1 MISNLPDMPA
11 AGMDNVP
18 LVTMEV
24 CLRMAASPPMASIL
38 FVKISLAVGSG
49 PVGCGV
55 SGVMMKLG
63 VGAAV

>member
-1 MISNLPDMPA
+1 MSLYRLGCSGDCDLNNRTA
-11 AGMDNVP
+11 
-18 LVTMEV
+18 